1 MILFTE
7 QEIQTQVKQISQTL
21 NNIYTP
27 YIPVYICVLNGAFM
41 FFTDLVKNIGPC
53 YIDFI
58 KAKSYE
64 NNNQYDVQI
73 LQDISV
79 SIENKPVYLIDDIYD
94 SGNTINY
101 LIEYLSQY
109 NPSSI
114 TPVTLFKR
122 HTSKNPNL
130 IYGFEL
136 QDESFLVGYGL
147 NAFDNTKRNLPYI
160 EGHLFD
166 E

>member
-7 QEIQTQVKQISQTL
+7 QEIQTKVKQIASQL
-21 NNIYTP
+21 NQTHHSSP
-27 YIPVYICVLNGAFM
+27 PVYICVLNGAFM
-41 FFTDLVKNIGPC
+41 FFADLVKHIEPC

-64 NNNQYDVQI
+64 NNNQYEVNI
-73 LQDISV
+73 LTNIS
-79 SIENKPVYLIDDIYD
+79 SNISNKPVYLVDDIYD
-94 SGNTINY
+94 SGNTINHIIQH
-101 LIEYLSQY
+101 LLQY
-109 NPSSI
+109 NPLSI

-122 HTSKNPNL
+122 HTSSRPDL
-130 IYGFEL
+130 IYGFDL

-147 NAFDNTKRNLPYI
+147 NAFDDTKRNLPYI
-160 EGHLFD
+160 EGQIFD

>member
-7 QEIQTQVKQISQTL
+7 QEIQTKVKQIASQL
-21 NNIYTP
+21 NQTHHSSP
-27 YIPVYICVLNGAFM
+27 PVYICVLNGAFM
-41 FFTDLVKNIGPC
+41 FFADLVKHVEPC

-64 NNNQYDVQI
+64 NNNQYEVNI
-73 LQDISV
+73 LTDIS
-79 SIENKPVYLIDDIYD
+79 SNISNKPVYLVDDIYD
-94 SGNTINY
+94 SGNTINHIIQH
-101 LIEYLSQY
+101 LLQY
-109 NPSSI
+109 NPLSI

-122 HTSKNPNL
+122 HTSSRPDL
-130 IYGFEL
+130 IYGFDL

-147 NAFDNTKRNLPYI
+147 NAFDDTKRNLPYI
-160 EGHLFD
+160 EGQIFD